1 MRLRQQSGVLH
12 ERNNM
17 ADIDKIDLI
26 LESINEIKGTLKEMN
41 GRQRSTEQTV
51 TAHGIQID
59 HLEKRPTGVRAMSII
74 AGLFTLVNGALAML
88 VNRGGP

>member
-1 MRLRQQSGVLH
+1 
-12 ERNNM
+12 M

-41 GRQRSTEQTV
+41 GRQRDTEQTV
-51 TAHGIQID
+51 TGHGVKID

-74 AGLFTLVNGALAML
+74 AGLFTLANGALAMWM
-88 VNRGGP
+88 NKGGP